1 MQKHIVVSGGGE
13 LRSFALP
20 MLGETRRIR
29 LDDAGA
35 LCAWGETV
43 FCASGWGNVIWRLDA
58 EPG

>member
-20 MLGETRRIR
+20 MLGENRRIR
-29 LDDAGA
+29 MDDAGA

-43 FCASGWGNVIWRLDA
+43 FVRADGA
-58 EPG
+58 M